1 MWWPAA
7 AGPLAGVTAAAPPG
21 SPGLTLQRP
30 LPRPLPT
37 GPLLSPPQV
46 SIRLDGENRAVE
58 YNAVGAIEAAVRAV
72 FRGPRVSDL
81 FDRDW
86 HKLALSVQAPNVSL
100 YIDCTLVQT
109 LPIGERE
116 NIDIRGKAVIGKR
129 LHDSVPIDV
138 SARPAARA
146 LGATPPLAR
155 ARRALGPSFPWPG
168 LAGPLTRLP
177 RRSPKSPARSPSLTL
192 AHSLTHS
199 AIQPVIYHVCVWPP
213 LCGRHRASTGDVA
226 H

>member
-1 MWWPAA
+1 MRWPAA
-7 AGPLAGVTAAAPPG
+7 AGPLAGVTAAATPRF
-21 SPGLTLQRP
+21 PGLTLQRP

-155 ARRALGPSFPWPG
+155 ARRALGPP
-168 LAGPLTRLP
+168 LLGP
-177 RRSPKSPARSPSLTL
+177 A
-192 AHSLTHS
+192 
-199 AIQPVIYHVCVWPP
+199 
-213 LCGRHRASTGDVA
+213 
-226 H
+226 

>member
-1 MWWPAA
+1 MCGGLPRRACWP
-7 AGPLAGVTAAAPPG
+7 GSQQQRPPG

-155 ARRALGPSFPWPG
+155 ARRALGPP
-168 LAGPLTRLP
+168 LLGP
-177 RRSPKSPARSPSLTL
+177 A
-192 AHSLTHS
+192 
-199 AIQPVIYHVCVWPP
+199 
-213 LCGRHRASTGDVA
+213 
-226 H
+226 